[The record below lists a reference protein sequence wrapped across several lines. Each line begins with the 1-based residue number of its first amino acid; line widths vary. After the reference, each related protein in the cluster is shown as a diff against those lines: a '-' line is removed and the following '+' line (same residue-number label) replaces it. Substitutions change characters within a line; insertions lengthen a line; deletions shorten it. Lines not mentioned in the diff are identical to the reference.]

1 MTEMTTDPVT
11 ALLADFVLEARFEDV
26 PEDARNEAHRTLLN
40 WMAVAVG
47 GCQHESVDIVFE
59 TLPAASDDAS
69 ILGRKE
75 RTGGLNAALI
85 NGISS
90 HVFDFDDTHLATAIH
105 PAGPIMAAILPIAES
120 RPVSGAEFL
129 HALILGI
136 DVTCRLG
143 QSVSPDHYSVGWH
156 ISGTAGIFGAAAA
169 ASRLLGNS
177 SEQTR
182 WALGLAATQSSGM
195 REMFGSMCKSFHI
208 GNAAKNGLM
217 SAMLA
222 GKGFTSSEQGIEAKR
237 GWAHVTSTKQD
248 FTHITNGLGEKFLI
262 MENSY
267 KPFAC
272 GVVVHPGI
280 DGCIQLKNEHGLTP
294 DDIESVALK
303 VHPLVLELTGKTA
316 PRTGLE
322 GKFSIYHA
330 CATALQH
337 GKGGET
343 EFSDDAVND
352 PVAVALREKV
362 SAEID
367 SAVPA
372 DAMRVSIT
380 TRDGRVLETYVEKA
394 LGSLENPLGDAALDD
409 KTRDLCRPMLGD
421 AGTEKLIETCRNAA
435 DLAEASA
442 IATAATP

>member
-1 MTEMTTDPVT
+1 MSDELATQTI
-11 ALLADFVLEARFEDV
+11 ADFVLGAQFEDIPSDV
-26 PEDARNEAHRTLLN
+26 RHEAHRTLLN

-47 GCQHESVDIVFE
+47 GCRHESVDIVLE
-59 TLPAASDDAS
+59 TLPAADQSAS
-69 ILGRKE
+69 VLGRSE
-75 RTGGLNAALI
+75 RTDGLNAALV

-105 PAGPIMAAILPIAES
+105 PAGPVLAAILPIAE
-120 RPVSGAEFL
+120 RQPVTGAEFI

-169 ASRLLGNS
+169 ASRLLGNNA
-177 SEQTR
+177 EQTR

-195 REMFGSMCKSFHI
+195 REMFGSMCKSFHV

-222 GKGFTSSEQGIEAKR
+222 SKGFTSSEQGIEAKR

-248 FTHITNGLGEKFLI
+248 FSRITDRLGKNFLI

-280 DGCIQLKNEHGLTP
+280 DGCIQLRNEHDLTP
-294 DDIESVALK
+294 DDIESIELK

-322 GKFSIYHA
+322 GKFSIYHS
-330 CATALQH
+330 CATAIQH

-343 EFSDDAVND
+343 EFSDEAVND
-352 PVAVALREKV
+352 PTAVSLREKV
-362 SAEID
+362 NAEID
-367 SAVPA
+367 PSVPA
-372 DAMRVSIT
+372 DAMGITIT
-380 TRDGRVLETYVEKA
+380 TKDGRSLEIYVEKA
-394 LGSLENPLGDAALDD
+394 LGSLENPLGDTALDE
-409 KTRDLCRPMLGD
+409 KTRDLCQPLLGD
-421 AGTEKLIETCRNAA
+421 SGTEKLIETCRGAVELA
-435 DLAEASA
+435 DASA
-442 IATAATP
+442 ITTAATP